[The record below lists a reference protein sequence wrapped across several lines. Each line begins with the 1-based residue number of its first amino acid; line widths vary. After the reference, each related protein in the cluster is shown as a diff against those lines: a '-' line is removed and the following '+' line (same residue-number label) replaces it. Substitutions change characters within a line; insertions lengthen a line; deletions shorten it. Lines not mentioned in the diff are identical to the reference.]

1 MAYVNVPKDLNRV
14 KTKVALNLTR
24 RQLICFSAA
33 GLVGVP
39 LYLLTRQGLGNDMA
53 ALLMVLVMLPLFAF
67 ALYEKD
73 GMPLEAF
80 IGNYIR
86 VRFLYPRIRPYQ
98 TENFYRLI
106 QSEINHRK
114 ELRIRRQQE
123 PQRKKNKKASYA
135 QTSLRQKQVLPEQR
149 KRRFPTS

>member
-14 KTKVALNLTR
+14 KTKVALNLTC

-106 QSEINHRK
+106 QSEINQRK
-114 ELRIRRQQE
+114 ELRIRADNKN
-123 PQRKKNKKASYA
+123 RKERKTKKQSA
-135 QTSLRQKQVLPEQR
+135 QKAA
-149 KRRFPTS
+149 

>member
-1 MAYVNVPKDLNRV
+1 MAYANVPKDLNRV
-14 KTKVALNLTR
+14 KTKGALNLTR

-39 LYLLTRQGLGNDMA
+39 LYLFTRQGLGNDMA

-114 ELRIRRQQE
+114 ELRIRAHNKN
-123 PQRKKNKKASYA
+123 RKERKTKKQSA
-135 QTSLRQKQVLPEQR
+135 QKAA
-149 KRRFPTS
+149 

>member
-39 LYLLTRQGLGNDMA
+39 LYLFTRQGLGNDMA

-73 GMPLEAF
+73 GMLLEAF

-114 ELRIRRQQE
+114 ELRIRAE
-123 PQRKKNKKASYA
+123 NKNRK
-135 QTSLRQKQVLPEQR
+135 ER
-149 KRRFPTS
+149 KTK

>member
-1 MAYVNVPKDLNRV
+1 MAYVTVPKDLNRV

-33 GLVGVP
+33 GLLGIP
-39 LYLLTRQGLGNDMA
+39 LYLLTRNALGNDLA

-80 IGNYIR
+80 IENYIR
-86 VRFLYPRIRPYQ
+86 VRFLYPHIRPYQ

-114 ELRIRRQQE
+114 ELRIRAHNKN
-123 PQRKKNKKASYA
+123 RKERKTKKQSA
-135 QTSLRQKQVLPEQR
+135 QKAA
-149 KRRFPTS
+149 

>member
-114 ELRIRRQQE
+114 ELRIRA
-123 PQRKKNKKASYA
+123 KG
-135 QTSLRQKQVLPEQR
+135 SLRQKPALPEQR
-149 KRRFPTS
+149 KRRFPIS

>member
-1 MAYVNVPKDLNRV
+1 VSVPKDLNRV
-14 KTKVALNLTR
+14 KTKLALNLTR

-33 GLVGVP
+33 GLAGIP
-39 LYLLTRQGLGNDMA
+39 LYLFTRGVLGNDMA

-106 QSEINHRK
+106 QSETNHRK
-114 ELRIRRQQE
+114 EMRISGAERKNNKRQT
-123 PQRKKNKKASYA
+123 KKHIA
-135 QTSLRQKQVLPEQR
+135 
-149 KRRFPTS
+149 

>member
-1 MAYVNVPKDLNRV
+1 MAYVTVPKDLNRV

-53 ALLMVLVMLPLFAF
+53 ALLMVLVMLPLFDF

-114 ELRIRRQQE
+114 ELRIRADNKN
-123 PQRKKNKKASYA
+123 RKERKTKKQPA
-135 QTSLRQKQVLPEQR
+135 QKAA
-149 KRRFPTS
+149 